1 MTPAQELIVLELKLM
16 LPAVAKNKM
25 GNHLHPVK
33 SKNTVPELI
42 LRKHLWRVGL
52 RYRLYYSKLPG
63 KPDIVFVGK
72 KVVIFVHGCYWHR
85 HDCGRAFLPKTNSDF
100 WQSKFL
106 RNIQRDEENYR
117 LLASMGWKVLILWEC
132 EIRKNVDDCIEKVRN
147 LLALAKKTVIC

>member
-1 MTPAQELIVLELKLM
+1 MLRELTS
-16 LPAVAKNKM
+16 NKM
-25 GNHLHPVK
+25 GNYLNLVK
-33 SKNTVPELI
+33 SQDTVPEII

-72 KVVIFVHGCYWHR
+72 KVDVFVHGCYWHR

-106 RNIQRDEENYR
+106 RNIQRDEENCR

-132 EIRKNVDDCIEKVRN
+132 EIRKNVDDCIEKVKD

>member
-1 MTPAQELIVLELKLM
+1 MLELKLM
-16 LPAVAKNKM
+16 LLAVAKNKM
-25 GNHLHPVK
+25 GNHLHLVK

-106 RNIQRDEENYR
+106 RNIQRDEENYL

-132 EIRKNVDDCIEKVRN
+132 EIRKNVDDCIEKVKN

>member
-1 MTPAQELIVLELKLM
+1 MLKLKLM
-16 LPAVAKNKM
+16 LLAVTQNKM
-25 GNHLHPVK
+25 GNHLHLVK

-106 RNIQRDEENYR
+106 RNIHRDEENYR

-132 EIRKNVDDCIEKVRN
+132 EIRKNVDDCIEKVKN
-147 LLALAKKTVIC
+147 LLALANKTAIC

>member
-1 MTPAQELIVLELKLM
+1 VLELKLM

-25 GNHLHPVK
+25 GNHLHLVK

-132 EIRKNVDDCIEKVRN
+132 EIRKNVDDCIEKVKN

>member
-1 MTPAQELIVLELKLM
+1 MPTLKPM
-16 LPAVAKNKM
+16 LLVVTQNKM
-25 GNHLHPVK
+25 GNHLHLVK

-42 LRKHLWRVGL
+42 LRKHLWRVGP

-72 KVVIFVHGCYWHR
+72 KVVIFVHGCFWHR
-85 HDCGRAFLPKTNSDF
+85 HDCGRIFLPKTNGDF

-106 RNIQRDEENYR
+106 RNIQRDEDNYR

-132 EIRKNVDDCIEKVRN
+132 EIRKNVDDCIEKVKN
-147 LLALAKKTVIC
+147 LLALAKKTAIC

>member
-1 MTPAQELIVLELKLM
+1 MLKLKLM
-16 LPAVAKNKM
+16 LRTVAKNKM
-25 GNHLHPVK
+25 GNHLHLVK

-132 EIRKNVDDCIEKVRN
+132 EIRKNVDDCIEKVKK
-147 LLALAKKTVIC
+147 LLALAKKTIIC

>member
-1 MTPAQELIVLELKLM
+1 
-16 LPAVAKNKM
+16 M
-25 GNHLHPVK
+25 GNNLHLVK
-33 SKNTVPELI
+33 SKNTVPEVI

-52 RYRLYYSKLPG
+52 RYRLYYPKLPG

-106 RNIQRDEENYR
+106 RNIQRDEENCR
-117 LLASMGWKVLILWEC
+117 LLASMGWTVLILWEC
-132 EIRKNVDDCIEKVRN
+132 EIGKNVDDCIKKVKD
-147 LLALAKKTVIC
+147 LLTLAKKTVIC

>member
-1 MTPAQELIVLELKLM
+1 M
-16 LPAVAKNKM
+16 LRTVAKNKM
-25 GNHLHPVK
+25 GNHLHLVK

-106 RNIQRDEENYR
+106 RNIHRDEENYR

-132 EIRKNVDDCIEKVRN
+132 EIRKNVDDCIEKVKK
-147 LLALAKKTVIC
+147 LLALAKKTIIC

>member
-1 MTPAQELIVLELKLM
+1 MLELKLI
-16 LPAVAKNKM
+16 LLAVAKNKM
-25 GNHLHPVK
+25 GNHLHLVK

-52 RYRLYYSKLPG
+52 RYRLYYSKHPG

-132 EIRKNVDDCIEKVRN
+132 EIRKNVDDCIEKVKN